1 MCRLLPGAIDLMRRL
16 DEIGNTRLGVTYD
29 VANAVFAGEDPAEG
43 LRIVTPKVDFVHLS
57 DTGLETWA
65 HATIGTGVVPF
76 DRVATALGAIGFTG
90 PSTLEVISQDPDKD
104 IADSCRALEA
114 LGWSAMSTPDFT

>member
-1 MCRLLPGAIDLMRRL
+1 
-16 DEIGNTRLGVTYD
+16 
-29 VANAVFAGEDPAEG
+29 
-43 LRIVTPKVDFVHLS
+43 LRIVAPKVDFVHLS

-76 DRVATALGAIGFTG
+76 DRIAAALEAIGFTG

-114 LGWSAMSTPDFT
+114 FGWSTRSAADFA